1 MEVPLFLEIPE
12 FPYNESRIR
21 RRKPAFQNQLDSFIR
36 FDRTLTSDRQTDR
49 HSARISIAWI

>member
-49 HSARISIAWI
+49 QTQCPH